1 MIEGRGCCYLL
12 GFERL
17 FHSAVIALRYP
28 PPMFS
33 FSLLGFAGLLFHLII
48 VQEDALHS
56 NIPMELR
63 VGVEGWGALAGW
75 AKKGTDEE
83 GAIAGQGK
91 REGHCRL
98 GSFLVPQF
106 GILRLVSFSRVYIS
120 SQHAVVAKATKAGY
134 CHIGTVERRECAF
147 ILVCRERA
155 AGSINEMWC

>member
-1 MIEGRGCCYLL
+1 M
-12 GFERL
+12 
-17 FHSAVIALRYP
+17 
-28 PPMFS
+28 
-33 FSLLGFAGLLFHLII
+33 
-48 VQEDALHS
+48 HS
-56 NIPMELR
+56 NILMELR

-75 AKKGTDEE
+75 AKQGTDEE